1 MWLSRLSLQ
10 RSTGVTLRDGAREL
24 AEPAWFGDLT
34 GFFDSH
40 DRTFYYFGLGFA
52 FVILLHAERPFKGP
66 ASKRISRT
74 GLVAGPV
81 TAFARIEIK
90 RTGRL
95 ELSLYE
101 DPSQPDTGTKFRRD
115 QEVVFTNHPQ
125 AGQMSGI
132 LEESSPELDLV
143 R

>member
-1 MWLSRLSLQ
+1 MWLSLLSLQ
-10 RSTGVTLRDGAREL
+10 RLSWRALGNGTREL

-34 GFFDSH
+34 GLFDSH

-66 ASKRISRT
+66 ASERISRT

-95 ELSLYE
+95 ELSLHE
-101 DPSQPDTGTKFRRD
+101 DPSQPDTGTKLRRD
-115 QEVVFTNHPQ
+115 QEVVSADHPQ